1 MLSRKSKKISN
12 FDNNKNLSLLEAVQ
26 MASMFMDNGCRLV
39 EEKEHQSV
47 IVYDCQKWEKENTT
61 LLLFLKPNAEVSIH
75 SSVNS
80 LSGFKIIVSE
90 PKMSSF
96 CFRFYLSVFTVLLFC
111 VVSVFVSYEWIK
123 PISFHDARK

>member
-26 MASMFMDNGCRLV
+26 VASMFMDTGCRLV
-39 EEKEHQSV
+39 EEKDLQTV
-47 IVYDCQKWEKENTT
+47 TVYDCHKWEKENTT

-111 VVSVFVSYEWIK
+111 GVSVFVSYEWIK